1 MSIHGT
7 AEAVGR
13 MRLEEGDGAKPGPS
27 GMGMLDASSKAL
39 FNKLIMRA
47 KQEQEKGNLQ
57 KALQKFREAQK
68 LYPTEKVKKK
78 ITKIEAFLMLSDEE
92 EQEEEDQDDGMVLV
106 SEGFRL
112 PKHVYNKLYPYQ
124 QDAVK
129 WFHRLAVKGKGGIL
143 GDDMGLGKTVQVTA
157 FLYGMFLQ
165 GKIHS
170 VLIVLPVALITNWE
184 RELEKWAGGEIRV
197 KLFHGSNSRERTRN
211 LERVQRKGGVVLTSY
226 GMVANNWEQVAKID
240 YKEFVWD
247 YVILDEGHK
256 IKNPTKTTKACHAIP
271 ARNRFILT
279 GTPIQNN
286 LREMWSLFDF
296 VSQGTLLGTAKT
308 FKMEY
313 ENPITRAREKDAT
326 AGEIHLGNKMS
337 ESLRHIIDPYFLRRT
352 KGEVM
357 PTDKENTDPNEGA
370 RADQEQASGNSFPS
384 LERKNDLILW
394 VILSQAQQQ
403 IYKDFLS
410 LDRVKELL
418 MTTRSPLAELNVL
431 KKICDHP
438 RLLSTMACA
447 QLGLDG
453 EDGMDPDEDN
463 MAHEVAANSIEN
475 ISTEQLMAES
485 GKTCVL
491 VELLER
497 LKEEGHQTLVFSQSR
512 KMLDIIQKILKSRGF
527 KVMRVDGTITK
538 LEDRDKRIRRFQNDP
553 SWSVF
558 LLTTQVGGVG
568 LNLTA
573 ADRVVIYDPSWN
585 PATDAQAVDRAYRI
599 GQKKAVVIYRF
610 ITCGSVEE
618 KIYRRQVFKE
628 SVTRQTTGACKDP
641 FRYFSRQDL
650 RELFVMDNP
659 EHSTTQEQL
668 AQMHSQNRKSDTTLD
683 EHIAYL
689 LSLGIFGISDHDL
702 LYTKQA
708 DHEELPEGQDY
719 IQQRVHKARE
729 LVMAESQLHHQMN
742 ELRQTTTEASF
753 MRRHGGKQP
762 GQDPGAAGPREG
774 FPDNLPELFHPS
786 QDDQPRNMPNKPRAK
801 TVSSDDYSDS
811 PAHPASIPVDLP
823 GQFIDLRQETEEEQA
838 QKLEKSFAK
847 ISISSQEKDDEEE
860 EQELSNSLT
869 EDEQEDAEDEQLQM
883 ALAMSLQD
891 NHHQSHETLT
901 REPLT
906 NVTNISKGKDEG
918 NVSKRGDAFT
928 EDSIVSVDDDRA
940 TPGLNRALFTSSD
953 SLLFVADS
961 GDEDTSRVQQDSRPS
976 SRAASRGDVFVI
988 EDSESEESGSDDDV
1002 PVVSAIGPAREA
1014 IVDVSEEEEKRV
1026 VNEKSFH
1033 ETNTIEWEQ
1042 QETTAAVA
1050 METQHPDDEG
1060 SEEGMEAEEDSQHLQ
1075 HDNPHLQED
1084 DSRQRSAA
1092 AAVVDDDE
1100 DDDSEEESEP
1110 ANIINQHP
1118 RQTDRKSFPSMPE
1131 VHNRSSLDD
1140 SLIKS
1145 ARRRP
1150 RPRVIDSDSEDDGN
1164 SNRNESSAE
1173 VHHSHGRSDRSAE
1186 DEQSLEDGN
1195 KSSLASSPGKIRNKQ
1210 RAEVPSGSEE
1220 EEQEDEEDSF
1230 TVDDEE
1236 EDSGRSVK
1244 RSNQRAR
1251 ILSGSDQ
1258 EEQEEPEDGDEG
1270 DSFIVDDEE
1279 EDSRHS
1285 VIRSRKRAPILSGSE
1300 EEEQEDEE
1308 DSFIV
1313 DDEEEDSGRSVKR
1326 SNKRATILSGSE
1338 EEEQEDE
1345 EDSFIVDDEEEED
1358 SGRSVKRSNK
1368 RATILSGSELEEQE
1382 EKQQGPEDEA
1392 DENSFMIE
1400 DDDED
1405 SGGSVKRSNK
1415 KAAVLSEEEE
1425 VEEEE
1430 QEEPENGVD
1439 KEDSLITDDEDDSG
1453 HSVKKTNKRPTFLS
1467 GSEDEPEEQ
1476 ENEED
1481 SLDDEQ
1487 DSDPRDAVS
1496 VTDDEDGTS
1505 DLKDISAHEEQG
1517 EEAESSEMEEEEYYS
1532 PGEESLLEEAP
1543 QPDLVYRDLV
1553 KEGRKLEAEGQLND
1567 ALEHYLQALEMDAT
1581 DMALQMTTLKL
1592 AQKVHKAKK

>member
-1 MSIHGT
+1 MLF
-7 AEAVGR
+7 
-13 MRLEEGDGAKPGPS
+13 RLGFPEDVPFQS
-27 GMGMLDASSKAL
+27 VCVASSA
-39 FNKLIMRA
+39 FIRA
-47 KQEQEKGNLQ
+47 QTGEK
-57 KALQKFREAQK
+57 
-68 LYPTEKVKKK
+68 
-78 ITKIEAFLMLSDEE
+78 EAFLMLSDEE
-92 EQEEEDQDDGMVLV
+92 EQEEEDQDDGMVSI

-370 RADQEQASGNSFPS
+370 GADQEQASGNSFPS

-394 VILSQAQQQ
+394 VVLSQAQQQ

-708 DHEELPEGQDY
+708 DHEELPEGQEY

-753 MRRHGGKQP
+753 VRRHGGKHP

-786 QDDQPRNMPNKPRAK
+786 QDDQPRNMLNQPRAK
-801 TVSSDDYSDS
+801 TVSSDDYADS
-811 PAHPASIPVDLP
+811 PVHPASIPVDLP

-847 ISISSQEKDDEEE
+847 ISISSQEKDDEED
-860 EQELSNSLT
+860 QEHSDSLT
-869 EDEQEDAEDEQLQM
+869 EDDQEDAEDEQLQM

-891 NHHQSHETLT
+891 NQHQGHETLT

-918 NVSKRGDAFT
+918 NVSKRGDTFT
-928 EDSIVSVDDDRA
+928 EDSVVSVDDDRA

-961 GDEDTSRVQQDSRPS
+961 GDEDASRVQQDSRPS

-1002 PVVSAIGPAREA
+1002 PVVSAIGPARE
-1014 IVDVSEEEEKRV
+1014 VSEDERKRV

-1042 QETTAAVA
+1042 EETTAAVA

-1060 SEEGMEAEEDSQHLQ
+1060 SEEGMEAEDDSQHLQ

-1100 DDDSEEESEP
+1100 DDDSEEDSEP

-1118 RQTDRKSFPSMPE
+1118 RQTDRKSLPSMPE
-1131 VHNRSSLDD
+1131 AHNRSSLDD

-1164 SNRNESSAE
+1164 LNRNESSTE
-1173 VHHSHGRSDRSAE
+1173 VHHSHGHSDRSVE

-1220 EEQEDEEDSF
+1220 EELEDGEDEDSF
-1230 TVDDEE
+1230 IVDDEE
-1236 EDSGRSVK
+1236 EDSCRSVK

-1251 ILSGSDQ
+1251 ILSGSEE
-1258 EEQEEPEDGDEG
+1258 EEQEPEDGDEG

-1285 VIRSRKRAPILSGSE
+1285 VTRSR
-1300 EEEQEDEE
+1300 
-1308 DSFIV
+1308 
-1313 DDEEEDSGRSVKR
+1313 
-1326 SNKRATILSGSE
+1326 KRATILSGSE

-1345 EDSFIVDDEEEED
+1345 EDSFIVDDED

-1368 RATILSGSELEEQE
+1368 RAAILSGSEEEEQE
-1382 EKQQGPEDEA
+1382 DEEDSFIIDDEDEEEDSGRSVKTSNKRAAILSCSEDEEEEEEQRGPEDEA
-1392 DENSFMIE
+1392 DENSFMIV

-1415 KAAVLSEEEE
+1415 KAAVLSGSEEEE
-1425 VEEEE
+1425 VEEE
-1430 QEEPENGVD
+1430 QVEPENGVD

-1453 HSVKKTNKRPTFLS
+1453 HSVKKTNTRPTSLS

-1481 SLDDEQ
+1481 SLVVDDEQ
-1487 DSDPRDAVS
+1487 DSDPGDAVS
-1496 VTDDEDGTS
+1496 VTDEEDGTS
-1505 DLKDISAHEEQG
+1505 DLKHTNVDVEQG
-1517 EEAESSEMEEEEYYS
+1517 EEEEAESSEMEEEEYYS

-1543 QPDLVYRDLV
+1543 QPDLVYRELV
-1553 KEGRKLEAEGQLND
+1553 QEGSWKPR
-1567 ALEHYLQALEMDAT
+1567 
-1581 DMALQMTTLKL
+1581 
-1592 AQKVHKAKK
+1592 VS